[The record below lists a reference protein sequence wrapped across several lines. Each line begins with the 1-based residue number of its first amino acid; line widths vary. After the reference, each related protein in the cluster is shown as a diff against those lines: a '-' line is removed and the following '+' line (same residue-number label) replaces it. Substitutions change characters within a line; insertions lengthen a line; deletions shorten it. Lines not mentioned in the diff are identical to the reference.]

1 MRLSA
6 GDLDRRIKIQ
16 SRSVTQDPVYGTS
29 VETWA
34 DFATVW
40 ANVQDMLPSR
50 GEKIAEGVAVA
61 RRPCR
66 IRIRYRSDVTSDMR
80 IKIGERVLRIVTMP
94 AELGRREGLEFIA
107 EELTTGG
114 QEP

>member
-1 MRLSA
+1 MRLAA
-6 GDLDRRIKIQ
+6 GTLDRRITIQ
-16 SRSVTQDPVYGTS
+16 RRTTTEDPLYGTP
-29 VETWA
+29 VETWS

-50 GEKIAEGVAVA
+50 GEAIADGLSVG

-66 IRIRYRSDVTSDMR
+66 IRIRYRADVTSDMR
-80 IKIGERVLRIVTMP
+80 VRFGTRTLRIVTMP
-94 AELGRREGLEFIA
+94 AEIGRRDGLEFMA
-107 EELTTGG
+107 EELTTSG